1 VDFAEYVKDR
11 HQALC
16 RFAGVLSGSPALADD
31 LVADVLGNAYER
43 WPRIGGLENP
53 HAYVRKM
60 VVNEYLSWRRRAA
73 RTAVRPEM
81 HELVE
86 PVADHADAHADRHRL
101 LGELRQLPPK
111 QRAALVLRYYEGLP
125 FSDIAELLGCGEN
138 AVRSNVSRALHRL
151 RIQLTDEPADAGFP
165 VTPIVAE
172 VPR

>member
-16 RFAGVLSGSPALADD
+16 RFAGVLSGNAALADE

-43 WPRIGGLENP
+43 WPRIGELENP

-81 HELVE
+81 NELVE
-86 PVADHADAHADRHRL
+86 PVADHADAHADRQQL
-101 LGELRQLPPK
+101 LGELRLLPPK
-111 QRAALVLRYYEGLP
+111 QRAALVLRYYEGMP
-125 FSDIAELLGCGEN
+125 FGDIAELLGCGEN
-138 AVRSNVSRALHRL
+138 AVRSNVSRALQRL
-151 RIQLTDEPADAGFP
+151 RVQLTDEPADADFP